1 MKKPWTFTN
10 FSCPR
15 LKSPLEKTFQV
26 QRCFVRCLWVR
37 FPKSCLVELQ
47 TMDTTWNSYSEGFVP
62 SVCDV
67 SPYLPLCKLEIL
79 LIYEVLWAVINTC
92 DDQNFQYFRWN
103 CWNVLRL
110 TTSPSLR
117 THSHPT
123 ILQPPRSVDRTAA
136 FWRGIQIAPKGLVT
150 WNVVMQSSNP
160 MRAGLLSHI
169 GRQVVLCQGPENF
182 ITFLK
187 PGHNNLLWLVSCNF
201 YTSVYHIYTWKHE
214 RAKLF
219 ECLISMVSRRV

>member
-1 MKKPWTFTN
+1 M
-10 FSCPR
+10 
-15 LKSPLEKTFQV
+15 
-26 QRCFVRCLWVR
+26 RC
-37 FPKSCLVELQ
+37 
-47 TMDTTWNSYSEGFVP
+47 
-62 SVCDV
+62 
-67 SPYLPLCKLEIL
+67 
-79 LIYEVLWAVINTC
+79 
-92 DDQNFQYFRWN
+92 N

-150 WNVVMQSSNP
+150 WNVVMQRSNP

-187 PGHNNLLWLVSCNF
+187 LRHNNLLWPVFLQFLYLSLPHLHLKTRKSQTLWVSDLDRLTTCLVVGLGVVHAWSFSSWAFPFEEMNVKILHLKFKRFQTHQVSFKYPF
-201 YTSVYHIYTWKHE
+201 YHQYIIH
-214 RAKLF
+214 
-219 ECLISMVSRRV
+219 M